1 MKKQDLQQISNLL
14 NQKLDQKFKEN
25 NKKIFKKINGVDEK
39 VEKLLTTVKEEFD
52 KNTEQHNEV
61 DKRFNEVD
69 KRFNKV
75 DEELKKKATS
85 QQVLSWGDD
94 KIVALELDM
103 DKVKYIHLDEWE
115 KLPPTVEISKTLVE
129 HKLKKKR

>member
-1 MKKQDLQQISNLL
+1 MQKQDLQQISNL
-14 NQKLDQKFKEN
+14 LDQKFKEN

-52 KNTEQHNEV
+52 KNTEQHNKINEELAKRPTKKEMFSWA
-61 DKRFNEVD
+61 DKRIVD
-69 KRFNKV
+69 V
-75 DEELKKKATS
+75 ELN
-85 QQVLSWGDD
+85 
-94 KIVALELDM
+94 M

-115 KLPPTVEISKTLVE
+115 KLPPTFEISKTLVE